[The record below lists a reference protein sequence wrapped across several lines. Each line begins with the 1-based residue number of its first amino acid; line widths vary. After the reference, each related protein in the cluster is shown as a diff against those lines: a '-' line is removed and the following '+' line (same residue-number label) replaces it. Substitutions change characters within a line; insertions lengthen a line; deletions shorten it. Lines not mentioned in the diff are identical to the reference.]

1 MNEVS
6 LAKIS
11 LVVGVFLLLSV
22 VLPFFV
28 KTIGMLIGLGKD
40 DNFQIGSSI
49 IWTYLLLFI
58 IAIVDISIIYTIDSI
73 DAPQTYK
80 IYERINEFWT
90 CSASNAPNNEVK
102 NIYTLIESIRNSFYM
117 VNALSIGILF
127 FGAGIS
133 GYMISGNKNRQ
144 QLQNDYISQFITT
157 VVACMLA
164 YMLYYGYGRIGH
176 LATFSPDNFTV
187 LAGNWWKD
195 ALLSN

>member
-11 LVVGVFLLLSV
+11 LVVGVFLLLSI
-22 VLPFFV
+22 VLPFFI

-58 IAIVDISIIYTIDSI
+58 IAIVDISIVYTIDTI
-73 DAPQTYK
+73 DTPQTYK
-80 IYERINEFWT
+80 IYERINEFWN
-90 CSASNAPNNEVK
+90 CSADNASNNDVK

-117 VNALSIGILF
+117 INALSIGILF

-144 QLQNDYISQFITT
+144 HLQNDYISQFITT

-164 YMLYYGYGRIGH
+164 YMLYYGYGRIGQ
-176 LATFSPDNFTV
+176 LATFSSDNFTV
-187 LAGNWWKD
+187 LAGNWWRD